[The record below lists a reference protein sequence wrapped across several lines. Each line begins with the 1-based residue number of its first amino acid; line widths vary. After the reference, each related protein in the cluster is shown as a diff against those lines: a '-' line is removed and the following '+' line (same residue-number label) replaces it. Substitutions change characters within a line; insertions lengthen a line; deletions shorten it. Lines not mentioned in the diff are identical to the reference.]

1 MEDAHKHNLILIAD
15 DDQDFKEILSTKLL
29 NEGFEIAEAET
40 GREAIEKTKNLHPS
54 LVIMDIQM
62 PDINGTEAVLEI
74 RKNQNSKDVPI
85 VFFSNLL
92 YPWPGIKED
101 KEKFAMELGAVTFL
115 SKEDN
120 LDQVVKKIK
129 TLIQPGTPE
138 ASDSASQDK

>member
-29 NEGFEIAEAET
+29 NEGFEIAEAEN
-40 GREAIEKTKNLHPS
+40 GRDAIEKTKNLHPS

-74 RKNQNSKDVPI
+74 RKNQASKDVPI

-101 KEKFAMELGAVTFL
+101 KEKFAKELGAVTFL

-129 TLIQPGTPE
+129 NLIPPNTPVT
-138 ASDSASQDK
+138 SDSASQDK